1 MAKTAVE
8 QQPASPELPI
18 LAFQPGPM
26 VPAVSHPPASSGL
39 IPLNTR
45 LSTEISTAL
54 LTASM
59 QRKIQRQIPATQQD
73 IISEA
78 LTEWLRKQGFMA

>member
-8 QQPASPELPI
+8 QQIIPQIPIQAFAPAPV
-18 LAFQPGPM
+18 AA
-26 VPAVSHPPASSGL
+26 AVSRPPASSGL
-39 IPLNTR
+39 MPLNTR

-59 QRKIQRQIPATQQD
+59 QRKIQRQTPSTQQD

-78 LTEWLRKQGFMA
+78 LTEWLRKYGYI